1 MSEYKTEQKKLLL
14 DFLKH
19 NKDQSFTVEEIEAGM
34 IKDGISPPGIS
45 TIYRLISKLCEAGTV
60 KKFNDTDKRKAV
72 YQLKGG
78 SECEEHLHMKCTEC
92 GKLLHMNNDVSK
104 ELLNEI
110 FDLSNFSVDKETT
123 VLFGK
128 CKDCKK

>member
-1 MSEYKTEQKKLLL
+1 MK
-14 DFLKH
+14 
-19 NKDQSFTVEEIEAGM
+19 
-34 IKDGISPPGIS
+34 
-45 TIYRLISKLCEAGTV
+45 
-60 KKFNDTDKRKAV
+60 
-72 YQLKGG
+72 
-78 SECEEHLHMKCTEC
+78 EHLHMKCTEC

-123 VLFGK
+123 VLYGK